1 LGEQLASNQFRRPL
15 YLESSQTAGDLKG
28 EIYATFEHPYSTV
41 NVKYSEASR
50 AGGADT
56 LTVLIGR
63 KYDQPLRDAYR
74 VDFDKMGFSIVE
86 RRANGE
92 PVYIGNVRGVVERN
106 TAPDGPSAGDDS
118 GLGMAALRRT
128 AAHIA
133 RRLHGQ
139 IAFPIAPR
147 IAAVIPPNGTPC
159 AGKPIDQAPS
169 DSIHIVATIRTLAL
183 ARDRLW
189 LMSGKV
195 GRCHETTLRPTASS
209 RYHHIH
215 YAWCFA

>member
-1 LGEQLASNQFRRPL
+1 LGEQLASNEFRRPL

-41 NVKYSEASR
+41 NVKYCEASR

-56 LTVLIGR
+56 LYG
-63 KYDQPLRDAYR
+63 K
-74 VDFDKMGFSIVE
+74 
-86 RRANGE
+86 
-92 PVYIGNVRGVVERN
+92 PVYIGNVRGVVGRN

-128 AAHIA
+128 PAHIA

-147 IAAVIPPNGTPC
+147 VAAVIAPNGTPC

-169 DSIHIVATIRTLAL
+169 DSIHIVATIRTSAL

-189 LMSGKV
+189 LMSGV
-195 GRCHETTLRPTASS
+195 GRCHETTLRPTASA

>member
-1 LGEQLASNQFRRPL
+1 LGEQLASNQFLRPL
-15 YLESSQTAGDLKG
+15 YLESSQM
-28 EIYATFEHPYSTV
+28 
-41 NVKYSEASR
+41 KYCEASR

-63 KYDQPLRDAYR
+63 EAAPLDARRTFVHMSYLYAYGMPAR
-74 VDFDKMGFSIVE
+74 VAMQGYLAT
-86 RRANGE
+86 RR
-92 PVYIGNVRGVVERN
+92 
-106 TAPDGPSAGDDS
+106 PSARDDS

-147 IAAVIPPNGTPC
+147 VAAVIPPNGTPC
-159 AGKPIDQAPS
+159 AGKPIDQAPP

-183 ARDRLW
+183 GRDRLW
-189 LMSGKV
+189 LMSGKF
-195 GRCHETTLRPTASS
+195 GRCHEITLRPTASA

-215 YAWCFA
+215 YAWWQSSYSPGHRPVAITRR